1 VNNLANLSVDIP
13 LDRFVALTGVSGSGK
28 SSLAMG
34 VLYAEGSRRY
44 LDGLPTFTRRRITQ
58 AARPD
63 VDSIGHLP
71 ATLALRQRPAVPGPR
86 SVVGTM
92 TEVLAV
98 LRLAMSRLGTHRC
111 PNGHS
116 VPPSLEASVTETITC
131 PTCGATAKLPSAESF
146 AFNTLGACPT
156 CEGLGEVWQVDEDSL
171 VPNDRVSLAD
181 KAVSPWRMLGRQHM
195 PLVARELGVRIDV
208 PYRDLTDAER
218 DIVLHGPDV
227 KKEIVLQANTGRAY
241 PLNVTYENATVS
253 VEQMARSN
261 RSTTGRKAAD
271 RFMHSQRCPDCGGSR
286 LSPTARESTL
296 AGRNLAEL
304 SALPLRAL
312 PQLADDIVADV
323 AEHGSDLKES
333 ATHLTGELTT
343 ATEPLLMLDLGYLAV
358 DRAGDS
364 LSTGERQRIALATTA
379 MRQTTGMLYILDEP
393 TVGLHPSAVSG
404 LVDVLESLVDDGNS
418 LVVVDHDIGILGRA
432 DELIELGPRAG
443 AGGGRL
449 VAQGTPDQIAADSAS
464 LIGGYLSGTEPI
476 VVREQRPPD
485 PDLGAVSIEVSRL
498 YNVEHHLAAWF
509 PIGRMSVVT
518 GVSGAGKTALV
529 IDSLVPALQAQAAGR
544 ALPGHVGSLDP
555 AGITRTVLVD
565 ATPIGANARS
575 TPATYSGAFDEIR
588 RMFAATDEARRRG
601 WDAGRFSYNTPD
613 GRCPTCQGLGEL
625 ALDLQYLPDLP
636 IRCPDCKG
644 RRYTAET
651 LEVTVDGRSI
661 ADVLALTVAQ
671 ARAELA
677 GSARLAR
684 VLKNLDDVGL
694 GYFTLGEPTPELSGG
709 EAQRLR
715 LATELRRGQ
724 RGTLFVFDEPTIGLH
739 PRDVAGL
746 LGVFS
751 RLIDAGATV
760 IVIEHD
766 LDLIANADQI
776 TDMGPGGGDRGG
788 RIVASGS
795 VEHIRHCAD
804 SVIGPWLD
812 RHLSS

>member
-1 VNNLANLSVDIP
+1 
-13 LDRFVALTGVSGSGK
+13 
-28 SSLAMG
+28 
-34 VLYAEGSRRY
+34 
-44 LDGLPTFTRRRITQ
+44 
-58 AARPD
+58 
-63 VDSIGHLP
+63 
-71 ATLALRQRPAVPGPR
+71 LALRQRPAVLGPR

-98 LRLAMSRLGTHRC
+98 LRMAMSRLGTHRC
-111 PNGHS
+111 PNGHE
-116 VPPSLEASVTETITC
+116 VPPSLEASVTETMTC

-156 CEGLGEVWQVDEDSL
+156 CEGLGVVQQVDEDSL
-171 VPNDRVSLAD
+171 VPDDQVSLGD
-181 KAVSPWRMLGRQHM
+181 KAVAPWRMLGRQHM

-253 VEQMARSN
+253 VAQMARSN
-261 RSTTGRKAAD
+261 RSTTGRKTAD
-271 RFMHSQRCPDCGGSR
+271 RFMHTQRCPDCHGSR
-286 LSPTARESTL
+286 LSPTARESRL

-312 PQLADDIVADV
+312 PQLVDDIVADI

-343 ATEPLLMLDLGYLAV
+343 ATGPLLTLDLGYLAV
-358 DRAGDS
+358 DRSGGS

-393 TVGLHPSAVSG
+393 TVGLHPSAVAG
-404 LVDVLESLVDDGNS
+404 LVDVLESLVADGNS

-432 DELIELGPRAG
+432 DQLIELGPRAG

-449 VAQGTPDQIAADSAS
+449 VTQGTPGEIAADPAS
-464 LIGGYLSGTEPI
+464 LIGGYLSGTARI
-476 VVREQRPPD
+476 VVRERRPPD
-485 PDLGAVSIEVSRL
+485 PELGALSIEVSQL
-498 YNVEHHLAAWF
+498 YNLEHLAASF

-529 IDSLVPALQAQAAGR
+529 IDSLVPALQARAAGR
-544 ALPGHVGSLDP
+544 PVPAHVGSLDP

-588 RMFAATDEARRRG
+588 RKFAATDEARRRG

-644 RRYTAET
+644 RRYTEET
-651 LEVTVDGRSI
+651 LEVAVDGRSI
-661 ADVLALTVAQ
+661 ADVLALIVAQ
-671 ARAELA
+671 ARTELA

-684 VLKNLDDVGL
+684 ILKNLDDVGL

-746 LGVFS
+746 LRVFS
-751 RLIDAGATV
+751 QLIDAGATV

-766 LDLIANADQI
+766 LDLIANADHI
-776 TDMGPGGGDRGG
+776 VDMGPGGGDRGG
-788 RIVASGS
+788 EIVTSGS
-795 VEHIRHCAD
+795 VNHIRHSAD

-812 RHLSS
+812 RHLSSRHHRRA